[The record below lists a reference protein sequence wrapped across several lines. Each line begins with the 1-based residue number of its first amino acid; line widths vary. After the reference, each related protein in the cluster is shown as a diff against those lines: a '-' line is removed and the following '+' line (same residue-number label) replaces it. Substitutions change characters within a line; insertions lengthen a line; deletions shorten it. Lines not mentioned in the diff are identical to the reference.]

1 MSLAK
6 STADTLTPTAHQ
18 KLARFI
24 DTQVGIQLP
33 AHKKSLIEA
42 RLRKLQARSEA
53 RSLSDYIDYVTERGT
68 QDDVLS
74 MIDALTT
81 NKTGFFR
88 EPAHFKVLTDQL
100 PRLVQKGRPLR
111 IWSAGCSSGEEPY
124 TIAMVMEEFAR
135 QHGDVDYQ
143 ITATDISKECLFKA
157 QRGIYP
163 SARIE
168 PVSETLRKRYLLRS
182 KDSSK
187 QLIKVS
193 DALRRRVSFS
203 DFNFI
208 TGDFSQFKLF
218 DVIFC
223 RNVMIYFDAAQRARL
238 LNLFRQQL
246 VMGGVFF
253 LGLSEG
259 ISAERN
265 QFEQL
270 SPSAY
275 KRVI

>member
-1 MSLAK
+1 MNLAK
-6 STADTLTPTAHQ
+6 SAADKLTTATHE

-24 DTQVGIQLP
+24 DAQVGIQLP

-42 RLRKLQARSEA
+42 RLRKLQSQSDFG
-53 RSLSDYIDYVTERGT
+53 SLGEYIDYVTQRGSNAE
-68 QDDVLS
+68 VLT

-81 NKTGFFR
+81 NKTDFFR
-88 EPAHFKVLTDQL
+88 EPAHFKVLTDEL
-100 PRLVQKGRPLR
+100 PRLIQKGRPLR

-124 TIAMVMEEFAR
+124 TIAMVMEEFCR
-135 QHGDVDYQ
+135 NHSSVDFE
-143 ITATDISKECLFKA
+143 IVATDISAQCLATA

-168 PVSETLRKRYLLRS
+168 PVSESLRKRYLLRS
-182 KDSSK
+182 RDPSK
-187 QLIKVS
+187 SLIKMS
-193 DALRRRVSFS
+193 ETLQQRITFS
-203 DFNFI
+203 SFNFI
-208 TGDFSQFKLF
+208 TGDFSQFKAF